1 MDKYLTAF
9 QYFIEYD
16 KAYAEDLDIRY
27 HSQIVKVIQF
37 LEESRPHIF
46 IYHSPSM
53 EEFID
58 FMDGNGFHI
67 DTTSDLAKK
76 WQRVD
81 PNIVILVPE
90 YTREYGSKVTI
101 TLKINLENENEEM
114 ADTYYSIYQPY
125 DEWEPTRNP
134 LGSRVQNIQIT
145 LEVGTADA
153 RPPP

>member
-9 QYFIEYD
+9 QYFIKYD
-16 KAYAEDLDIRY
+16 KEYVEDLDTRY
-27 HSQIVKVIQF
+27 HSQIVQVVQF
-37 LEESRPHIF
+37 LEETRPHIF

-67 DTTSDLAKK
+67 DTTSDVAKK
-76 WQRVD
+76 WQRIN
-81 PNIVILVPE
+81 PSIVTLVPE
-90 YTREYGSKVTI
+90 YTRECEFCTI
-101 TLKINLENENEEM
+101 TVKINLKDENEEKF
-114 ADTYYSIYQPY
+114 DTYYSIYQPY
-125 DEWEPTRNP
+125 DEWEPTQNP
-134 LGSRVQNIQIT
+134 LGSRVQNTQII

>member
-16 KAYAEDLDIRY
+16 KAYVEDLDTRY
-27 HSQIVKVIQF
+27 HSQIVQVIQF
-37 LEESRPHIF
+37 LEENRPHIF
-46 IYHSPSM
+46 VYHSPSM

-76 WQRVD
+76 WQRVN
-81 PNIVILVPE
+81 PSLVILVPE